1 MPFFR
6 GLPYYSAGNDSGPE
20 FLPRGKLNPFW
31 IFHAWWAQR
40 NWILAFFAF
49 VTAALP
55 SSPALSFWCE
65 EFLMRGVV
73 LPQKSERLPEIV
85 RVVISIDFNPTS
97 VSMGPDDPPLEFDV
111 LLSGLARYKQIL
123 TLNLPKL
130 KSSDQVNMFPRS
142 SSHVVILDL
151 VARSLKFK
159 QI

>member
-1 MPFFR
+1 
-6 GLPYYSAGNDSGPE
+6 
-20 FLPRGKLNPFW
+20 
-31 IFHAWWAQR
+31 
-40 NWILAFFAF
+40 
-49 VTAALP
+49 
-55 SSPALSFWCE
+55 
-65 EFLMRGVV
+65 MRGVV

-111 LLSGLARYKQIL
+111 LLSGLARYNQIL

>member
-1 MPFFR
+1 M
-6 GLPYYSAGNDSGPE
+6 
-20 FLPRGKLNPFW
+20 
-31 IFHAWWAQR
+31 
-40 NWILAFFAF
+40 
-49 VTAALP
+49 
-55 SSPALSFWCE
+55 CE
-65 EFLMRGVV
+65 EFLMLGVV
-73 LPQKSERLPEIV
+73 LPQKPERLPEIV

-97 VSMGPDDPPLEFDV
+97 VSMCPNDPPLEFDV

-151 VARSLKFK
+151 VVRSLKFK